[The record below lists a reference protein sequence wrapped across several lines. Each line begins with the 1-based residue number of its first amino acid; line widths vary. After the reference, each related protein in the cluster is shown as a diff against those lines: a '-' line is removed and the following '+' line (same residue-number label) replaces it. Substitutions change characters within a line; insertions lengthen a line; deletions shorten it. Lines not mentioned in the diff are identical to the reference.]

1 MISLYCFMTL
11 LLCVCTVRE
20 RRGWGEVRVKGQ
32 RAATTA
38 TSRRDVAVKDDEE
51 GAGFPLLMNISK
63 PERHAARN
71 FQHTDCQ
78 LNSDSNNPPTI
89 TPPTPLPPLC
99 NTLTLPQSFFHFFT
113 HTFFAFAETNVK
125 LSLASP
131 CLESR
136 LPSC

>member
-11 LLCVCTVRE
+11 LLCVCTVKE

-89 TPPTPLPPLC
+89 TPPLPSPLSVTPSLFLILFS
-99 NTLTLPQSFFHFFT
+99 TSSHTLPL
-113 HTFFAFAETNVK
+113 
-125 LSLASP
+125 LSL
-131 CLESR
+131 R
-136 LPSC
+136 QM